1 MTARR
6 GKRGSGS
13 GGNRRPTSELGLDDA
28 LAGIAP
34 PEDELDAGF
43 FHRTLARWLGL
54 PEGKGAPATPVL
66 WSYDFWKAEIVP
78 LGTVSPRGAP
88 VGSGRG
94 RARFAA
100 QVYRGAD
107 ATVERY
113 EYWLELDDARRI
125 TRSGWETRAPDLASE
140 SGAFTPPTAPG
151 AAALAA
157 LFRDGPADD

>member
-6 GKRGSGS
+6 GKRTTSGS
-13 GGNRRPTSELGLDDA
+13 GAGRQPPSELGLDDA

-34 PEDELDAGF
+34 PEDEIDAGF

-54 PEGKGAPATPVL
+54 PEGKGQPATPVL

-78 LGTVSPRGAP
+78 LGTL
-88 VGSGRG
+88 RG

-100 QVYRGAD
+100 QVYRGGSVA
-107 ATVERY
+107 VERY
-113 EYWLELDDARRI
+113 QYWLELDDAHRI
-125 TRSGWETRAPDLASE
+125 TRSGWETRAPDLTREAS
-140 SGAFTPPTAPG
+140 AIPPPPTPTPAT
-151 AAALAA
+151 LDA